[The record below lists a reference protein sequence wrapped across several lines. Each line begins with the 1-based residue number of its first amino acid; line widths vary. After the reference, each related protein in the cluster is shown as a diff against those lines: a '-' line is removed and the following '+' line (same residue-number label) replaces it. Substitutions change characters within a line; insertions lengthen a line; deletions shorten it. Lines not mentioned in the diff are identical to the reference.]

1 MLITAGAF
9 LLAVKISGHISV
21 GSMTGAVAL
30 PLAALLCHAPHAFTA
45 AAAGAGA
52 MILIKHVSNVKR
64 LLEHRELGIH
74 GRA

>member
-1 MLITAGAF
+1 MLLTAGAF

-30 PLAALLCHAPHAFTA
+30 PIAAALCGAPHAFTA

-52 MILIKHVSNVKR
+52 MILLKHVSNVKR
-64 LLEHRELGIH
+64 LLASREHGVH
-74 GRA
+74 GAA